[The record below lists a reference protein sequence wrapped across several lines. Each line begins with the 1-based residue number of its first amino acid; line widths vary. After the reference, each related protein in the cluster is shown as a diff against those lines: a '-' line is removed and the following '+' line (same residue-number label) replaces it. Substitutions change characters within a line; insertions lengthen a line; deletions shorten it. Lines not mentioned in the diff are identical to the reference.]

1 MSSPIEELEAAVLR
15 LSTAERA
22 RLLDHLVAS
31 LDADKDRDEAW
42 DRLAAAR
49 DAEIESGTAN
59 VVPGHDALA
68 RLRAEL
74 R

>member
-1 MSSPIEELEAAVLR
+1 MSSPLEELEAAVLR
-15 LSTAERA
+15 LSTAEHA

-49 DAEIESGTAN
+49 DAEIESSGAN
-59 VVPGHDALA
+59 DVPGHDALA